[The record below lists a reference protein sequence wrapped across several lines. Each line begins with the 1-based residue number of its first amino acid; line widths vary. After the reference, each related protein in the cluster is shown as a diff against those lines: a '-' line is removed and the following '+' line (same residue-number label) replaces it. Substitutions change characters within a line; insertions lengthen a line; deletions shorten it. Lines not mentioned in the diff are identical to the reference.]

1 MVNVC
6 VCPRACVSAHACAR
20 AHARPCVQDGMAS
33 AAPRLWPTEAPIV
46 TRPWQ
51 LFCHSCDFA
60 DAIAVPI
67 FIHKNDLK
75 KLAPLWTAK

>member
-1 MVNVC
+1 MRVHERTRVRVC
-6 VCPRACVSAHACAR
+6 KTAWHPL
-20 AHARPCVQDGMAS
+20 P
-33 AAPRLWPTEAPIV
+33 PRLWPTEAPIV
-46 TRPWQ
+46 TRLWQ

>member
-1 MVNVC
+1 MLC
-6 VCPRACVSAHACAR
+6 VRACVRACCGCVCQCACAHA
-20 AHARPCVQDGMAS
+20 CVQDGIAS
-33 AAPRLWPTEAPIV
+33 AAPRLWHTKAPIV
-46 TRPWQ
+46 TRPLQ

-67 FIHKNDLK
+67 FIHKKDLK